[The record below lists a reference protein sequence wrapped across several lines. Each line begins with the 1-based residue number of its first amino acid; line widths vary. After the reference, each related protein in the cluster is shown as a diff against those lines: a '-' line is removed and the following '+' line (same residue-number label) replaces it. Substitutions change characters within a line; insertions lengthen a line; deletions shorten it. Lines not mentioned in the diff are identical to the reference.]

1 MGASPIGVRMSQK
14 TCGVVATLLIGA
26 LLAPVGLA
34 ASDYPAGGSA
44 YLGGSI
50 GNFSYRTGDQEKLS
64 PKIGLVRVGVQLNPY
79 LAIEGRYG
87 AGLSTEFTT
96 LLGGYDLQIDS
107 LYGAYL
113 KGNIPLSSSASLYG
127 LAGYSAINL
136 RRDFKLSSNERVT
149 DDGASFAGGLDV
161 NLRRNLR
168 LNMEWGRFIRVNRL
182 IDGYQAD
189 ILSIG
194 LVWLL

>member
-1 MGASPIGVRMSQK
+1 MSRK
-14 TCGVVATLLIGA
+14 TFCFVATLLIGA
-26 LLAPVGLA
+26 LVAPVGLA
-34 ASDYPAGGSA
+34 ASDYSAGGSA
-44 YLGGSI
+44 YIGGSI

-96 LLGGYDLQIDS
+96 LLEGYDLQIDS

-127 LAGYSAINL
+127 LAGYSALSL
-136 RRDFKLSSNERVT
+136 RRNFRVFSNERVT

-168 LNMEWGRFIRVNRL
+168 LNVEWGRFIRVNRP
-182 IDGYQAD
+182 IDSYEAD

>member
-1 MGASPIGVRMSQK
+1 MSQK
-14 TCGVVATLLIGA
+14 TCCFVATLLISA
-26 LLAPVGLA
+26 LVAPVGLA
-34 ASDYPAGGSA
+34 
-44 YLGGSI
+44 GSI

-136 RRDFKLSSNERVT
+136 RRNLKFFSNDRVT
-149 DDGASFAGGLDV
+149 DDGASFAGGLDI

-168 LNMEWGRFIRVNRL
+168 LNVEWGRFIRVNRL
-182 IDGYQAD
+182 IDSYQAD

>member
-1 MGASPIGVRMSQK
+1 
-14 TCGVVATLLIGA
+14 
-26 LLAPVGLA
+26 
-34 ASDYPAGGSA
+34 
-44 YLGGSI
+44 
-50 GNFSYRTGDQEKLS
+50 
-64 PKIGLVRVGVQLNPY
+64 
-79 LAIEGRYG
+79 
-87 AGLSTEFTT
+87 

-113 KGNIPLSSSASLYG
+113 KGNIPLPSSASLYG
-127 LAGYSAINL
+127 LAGYSALSL
-136 RRDFKLSSNERVT
+136 RRDFRGLSNERVT

-168 LNMEWGRFIRVNRL
+168 LNMEWGRFIRVNRP
-182 IDGYQAD
+182 IDSYQAD

>member
-1 MGASPIGVRMSQK
+1 MSRK
-14 TCGVVATLLIGA
+14 TFCFVATLLIGG
-26 LLAPVGLA
+26 LVAPLGLA
-34 ASDYPAGGSA
+34 ASDYSAGGSA
-44 YLGGSI
+44 YIGGSI

-87 AGLSTEFTT
+87 VGLSTEFTT
-96 LLGGYDLQIDS
+96 LLEGYDLQIDS

-127 LAGYSAINL
+127 LAGYSAIDL
-136 RRDFKLSSNERVT
+136 RRNFKLSSNERVT

-161 NLRRNLR
+161 NLRGNLR
-168 LNMEWGRFIRVNRL
+168 LNVEWGRFIRVNRL
-182 IDGYQAD
+182 NDSYQAD

>member
-1 MGASPIGVRMSQK
+1 MRRK
-14 TCGVVATLLIGA
+14 TFCFVATLLIGG
-26 LLAPVGLA
+26 LVAPLGLA
-34 ASDYPAGGSA
+34 ASDYSAGGSA
-44 YLGGSI
+44 YIGGSV

-87 AGLSTEFTT
+87 VGLSTEFTT
-96 LLGGYDLQIDS
+96 LLEGYDLQIDS

-127 LAGYSAINL
+127 LAGYSAIDL
-136 RRDFKLSSNERVT
+136 RRNFKLSSNERVT

-161 NLRRNLR
+161 NLRGNLR
-168 LNMEWGRFIRVNRL
+168 LNVEWGRFIRVNRL
-182 IDGYQAD
+182 SDSYQAD